1 MVVGNLKTLSAP
13 MAQRW
18 GIDLD
23 QALRHAAVARDL
35 PDMSAIWAAVMKRP
49 AMGTDEPDVDEDLYG
64 GFVGNGDRRKLTQ
77 LRALDGESL
86 AQARTGF
93 DDPRLEEVFFR
104 YRARNFPDSLTAEEN
119 ERWQAH
125 RAARLIEGE
134 GGWLTLEALFNR
146 IDALSETLD
155 TLSPEQAERAEAV
168 LGALYDYA
176 SDIAPE

>member
-1 MVVGNLKTLSAP
+1 M
-13 MAQRW
+13 
-18 GIDLD
+18 
-23 QALRHAAVARDL
+23 
-35 PDMSAIWAAVMKRP
+35 
-49 AMGTDEPDVDEDLYG
+49 DEDLYG